1 MFSELQT
8 QMEHKPQLKYIVLAT
23 ILVLL
28 VGIFIRFDLFSK
40 ISKKTSNI
48 IDNVRSTPKA
58 DINDIVD
65 LSIGTTPTTTKKLYK
80 YIEVV
85 NSCGPHYE
93 GVCVNARSGPGSNF
107 PVTLKLRTGVVL
119 KVADEVV
126 NNDGRTWYKVVFNEL
141 IRFPERITGDLYVAT
156 DVVREFENEGEVNV
170 VTDPAMET
178 KWILVDISEQTL
190 YAYDGEVLFMKQ
202 TVSTG
207 LELTPTSV
215 GVFSIHRKTPS
226 RYMQGP
232 TPGQSNQFYDL
243 PGVPW
248 DMYFSNDGSV
258 IHGAYWH
265 NNFGRQWSHGCVNL
279 PLDKARELY
288 EWTPVGTPV
297 VIRE

>member
-8 QMEHKPQLKYIVLAT
+8 QMDHKPQLKYIVLAT

-48 IDNVRSTPKA
+48 INNVRSNPKA

-80 YIEVV
+80 YIEVI

-107 PVTLKLRTGVVL
+107 AVTLKLRTGVVL

>member
-8 QMEHKPQLKYIVLAT
+8 QMEHKPQLKYIVLVT

-28 VGIFIRFDLFSK
+28 VGIFIRFDLLSK
-40 ISKKTSNI
+40 VSKKTSSI
-48 IDNVRSTPKA
+48 INNSRSTPKA

-80 YIEVV
+80 YIEVI

>member
-8 QMEHKPQLKYIVLAT
+8 QMEHKPQLKYIVLVT

-48 IDNVRSTPKA
+48 ISNSGSTPKA
-58 DINDIVD
+58 DINNIVD

-80 YIEVV
+80 YIEVI

>member
-178 KWILVDISEQTL
+178 RWILVDISEQTL

>member
-1 MFSELQT
+1 
-8 QMEHKPQLKYIVLAT
+8 MEHKPQLKYIVLVT

-48 IDNVRSTPKA
+48 ISNSGSTPKA
-58 DINDIVD
+58 DINNIVD

-80 YIEVV
+80 YIEVI

-190 YAYDGEVLFMKQ
+190 YAYDGEILFMKQ

>member
-1 MFSELQT
+1 
-8 QMEHKPQLKYIVLAT
+8 MEHKPQLKYIVLAT